1 MLTLLDRRHS
11 PSPANSTERRRGL
24 RIKQSRPVKLYEP
37 RTSRYFPG
45 QTADISAT
53 GLRLSLPLP
62 TPIIAGNILCLHVG
76 SNSPFAS
83 RRQMIEAKV
92 IWMDRTDTHL
102 LAGLEL
108 LPTAAIQSS
117 AA

>member
-1 MLTLLDRRHS
+1 
-11 PSPANSTERRRGL
+11 
-24 RIKQSRPVKLYEP
+24 
-37 RTSRYFPG
+37 
-45 QTADISAT
+45 
-53 GLRLSLPLP
+53 
-62 TPIIAGNILCLHVG
+62 
-76 SNSPFAS
+76 
-83 RRQMIEAKV
+83 MIEAKV